1 MQTTGST
8 FYRLDA
14 DQRQTFVALENL
26 YAGTLPSACWLIGG
40 GPSLNMLPCEAIA
53 ASPIPRLS
61 LNLAGVGKLRP
72 TFWTSYDPTV
82 RFHRSIYLDPGIL
95 KFVHRRRAMD
105 LVPESDAKVCDC
117 PGTLFFDRDVGR
129 GFGNFLDPTATK
141 LIDWADSMV
150 QGIDLLYRLG
160 FRTIYLAGCDMRVLP
175 SSEQIAHA
183 ERAGISRDDWFGLSD
198 FAKVCQSRGIS
209 GEELAGLERACA
221 YHFDETKSFA
231 ATVQT
236 DAHYFRI
243 AQGLRLSRRCLA
255 QQGLRLISVTPGSRL
270 NEYFP
275 YVPVEAALAAIHAQV
290 GNPQLESPTGLY
302 TQLAP
307 RQRTTMEP
315 MRDVKPPNWP
325 TSSTHPH
332 TSRSRKPA
340 AAPDLAIDGEGWQ
353 ACGQRFQDAYVPP
366 DENG

>member
-1 MQTTGST
+1 MLTTGSA

-14 DQRQTFVALENL
+14 DQRQTFVTFENL
-26 YAGTLPSACWLIGG
+26 YAGTSPSACWLIGG
-40 GPSLNMLPCEAIA
+40 GPGLNTLPCEAIA
-53 ASPIPRLS
+53 ASPLPKLA

-82 RFHRSIYLDPGIL
+82 RFLRSIYLDPGIL

-117 PGTLFFDRDVGR
+117 PGTVFFDRDVGR
-129 GFGNFLDPTATK
+129 GFGNFLDPESPR

-175 SSEQIAHA
+175 SPEQMAHA
-183 ERAGISRDDWFGLSD
+183 ERAGVNRDDWFGFSD
-198 FAKVCQSRGIS
+198 FVKVCQSRGMS
-209 GEELAGLERACA
+209 PEELAGLAAARA

-255 QQGLRLISVTPGSRL
+255 QQGLQLISVTPGSRL

-275 YVPVEAALAAIHAQV
+275 FVTVDEALATIHEQV
-290 GNPQLESPTGLY
+290 GNPRLESPKGLY
-302 TQLAP
+302 TQLTP
-307 RQRTTMEP
+307 RQRTAAEP
-315 MRDVKPPNWP
+315 MRDIKPPNWP
-325 TSSTHPH
+325 MSSTPAQ
-332 TSRSRKPA
+332 TSRSRKPVA
-340 AAPDLAIDGEGWQ
+340 VPDLAVDGEGWQ
-353 ACGQRFQDAYVPP
+353 PCSPRFQDAYVPP
-366 DENG
+366 DEHG